1 MSGKRTLSLSA
12 YKKSKEALA
21 VAPAKRLGFGES
33 VSTREVRASYILQ
46 AVLVQACAVVR
57 GQEGGAFDGVNLHY
71 AKGGAATVRELH
83 TRVYCLPR

>member
-33 VSTREVRASYILQ
+33 VSTREV
-46 AVLVQACAVVR
+46 
-57 GQEGGAFDGVNLHY
+57 
-71 AKGGAATVRELH
+71 
-83 TRVYCLPR
+83 